1 MPFVEQ
7 GLSQMMM
14 SPGEGGMERQRSGL
28 NMPVQVSSKRM
39 LRPDMVMVFRYK
51 TSAQVRWGSSL
62 EDEDWK
68 GLRPPTQE
76 EEHQMQT
83 WSNKRQ
89 GIISALSDCGLVLI
103 MYYSRDRDEIFVKIG
118 VEEWHLRQVAEMIR
132 YKLELKEEYLS
143 AFAAYQEDRPGQRD
157 QNYSDSV
164 WTSHLYK
171 MHVDVEDEDG
181 GQAYPRPH
189 AIFRTVDRI
198 RIIDYIV
205 RQNENNCANVDVG
218 QLLHDRDLVA
228 MFPLHENRKL
238 VAMDNDW
245 FRCFVWGTSIN
256 KVRDYFGERIAMY
269 FLFMSHFIKWLIPV
283 SIIGVVLWV
292 ASVFYGTP
300 DNFSAV
306 LICIIMS
313 FWAIFFV
320 HFWRRQCATHA
331 IKWGTLNMSRDVEPT
346 RTGFLGT
353 SWVINPVTMRSERYY
368 PWSSRIVKILQSY
381 TVLVV
386 TLIVVM
392 FIVCCLFYLRHI
404 FHKNGGRLWF
414 QIINALVVE
423 ILNNVFTSIAKD
435 LTEREQHRTQSE
447 HQNHLLAKTIIFK
460 FVNCYC
466 SLYYIAFF
474 KEHGHLFGM
483 PMTCMYNERLEQND
497 CLRDLGWQL
506 AVFIIV
512 RLTLQ
517 NFVELGMPYLY
528 MSFRRFSED
537 SQFKK
542 TPWSNTL
549 IIMPDLSSA
558 ERQSKKEDYDLYDDV
573 DEILILYGYST
584 LFVVAC
590 PWVPMLA
597 LLSCIVECFL
607 DQKKLVLLFRRPM
620 PSPAKDNEPWDTAF
634 DVFGILAMLTNTAV
648 IIFAGHTFDHW
659 HHSAKICLFLLIEF
673 STIFLKVLVMTILPS
688 IPRRVRL
695 LDEQQRKMVHRR
707 IDLGGEE
714 DDTETRASAM
724 RTTMHAAPYVFDR
737 DDEDDY

>member
-1 MPFVEQ
+1 MNREENIDR
-7 GLSQMMM
+7 M
-14 SPGEGGMERQRSGL
+14 RSGGA
-28 NMPVQVSSKRM
+28 MTPVVVPPKRM
-39 LRPDMVMVFRYK
+39 PRADMVMVFRYK
-51 TSAQVRWGSSL
+51 TSAAVRWGDGG
-62 EDEDWK
+62 DEEWK
-68 GLRPPTQE
+68 NLRPPKKE
-76 EEHQMQT
+76 EEHQMLNWQT
-83 WSNKRQ
+83 KRQ
-89 GIISALSDCGLVLI
+89 GIITALSDCGLVLM
-103 MYYSRDRDEIFVKIG
+103 MYYSRDRDEVFVKIG
-118 VEEWHLRQVAEMIR
+118 VEEWHLRQVAEMTR
-132 YKLELKEEYLS
+132 HKLELKEEYLS
-143 AFAAYQEDRPGQRD
+143 AFAAYQDDRPGQRD

-171 MHVDVEDEDG
+171 MHVDAEDEDG
-181 GQAYPRPH
+181 GSAYPRPH

-198 RIIDYIV
+198 RLIDYIV
-205 RQNENNCANVDVG
+205 RQNESNCANVDVG
-218 QLLHDRDLVA
+218 QLLYDKDVVA
-228 MFPLHENRKL
+228 FFPLHENRKL
-238 VAMDNDW
+238 VALDNDW
-245 FRCFVWGTSIN
+245 WKCFVWGTSIN

-283 SIIGVVLWV
+283 SIVGVILWV
-292 ASVFYGTP
+292 ASVVYGTP
-300 DNFSAV
+300 DNYGAIF
-306 LICIIMS
+306 ICIIMS

-320 HFWRRQCATHA
+320 HFWRRQAATHA
-331 IKWGTLNMSRDVEPT
+331 IKWGTLNMSKDHEPT
-346 RTGFLGT
+346 RTGFIGT

-368 PWSSRIVKILQSY
+368 PWADRTWKIAQSY
-381 TVLVV
+381 TVLLV

-392 FIVCCLFYLRHI
+392 FVVCCLFYLRHI
-404 FHKNGGRLWF
+404 FHKHGGRLWF

-423 ILNNVFTSIAKD
+423 ILNNIFTSIAKW
-435 LTEREQHRTQSE
+435 LTEREQHRTQTE

-474 KEHGHLFGM
+474 KEHSHMFGM
-483 PMTCMYNERLEQND
+483 PMNCMYNERLETND

-517 NFVELGMPYLY
+517 NFIELGMPYLY
-528 MSFRRFSED
+528 MWIRRFTEGR
-537 SQFKK
+537 QFYSS
-542 TPWSNTL
+542 PFSNPL
-549 IIMPDLSSA
+549 ISMPDLSSA
-558 ERQSKKEDYDLYDDV
+558 ERQCKKEDYDLYDDV

-620 PSPAKDNEPWDTAF
+620 PQPAKDNEPWDTAF
-634 DVFGILAMLTNTAV
+634 DVFGILAMMTNTAV
-648 IIFAGHTFDHW
+648 IVFSGHTFDHW
-659 HHSAKICLFLLIEF
+659 KHSSKIVLFLIIEF
-673 STIFLKVLVMTILPS
+673 STIILKVLVMTILPS
-688 IPRRVRL
+688 TPRRVRL

-707 IDLGGEE
+707 VDLGGEE